1 MNIINQ
7 YKQVINRLNTKS
19 IEQLIVDT
27 FNKCKESSI

>member
-1 MNIINQ
+1 MHIINQ
-7 YKQVINRLNTKS
+7 YKQVINRLSTKS